1 MFRRES
7 PPFIFV
13 FFILLIVLI
22 SVTTTE
28 PLFGFLILAGLA
40 LVASAPFIAFV
51 HPGYFHTT
59 KKQAWKKFAASNGLS
74 FDAGN
79 FFRKSVITGT
89 YRGYDLKMDT
99 CLKAEILNLLSVLI
113 KGPAKSDYS
122 PYTRLRLSAETFPD
136 VANLTEQN
144 NIRAIIGKLKSKVTL
159 KGEIVAKQGQLGLCY
174 EQKGIEIDG
183 YYLQLLLQTLSKMAD
198 AYNLLLALGGEIV
211 PVLLQTLVFDAETLA
226 PITMQ
231 LLYDLEQKTNELSH
245 QTSNLLCPTCLRR
258 YAIHKVQVP
267 HQNTSINYWGCRI
280 CSQSRVSLKGRVLA
294 VLDKKMLSEQV
305 QKDGQLRVNWLI
317 RRTLFDF
324 DEVWIID
331 ATDEDV
337 ERFVVQV
344 GNDTDS
350 ARKSE
355 YKQIRCQVVPICKL
369 TQNTERILKR
379 TFGKVELREVLS

>member
-1 MFRRES
+1 MT
-7 PPFIFV
+7 I
-13 FFILLIVLI
+13 
-22 SVTTTE
+22 TE
-28 PLFGFLILAGLA
+28 PLFGFLILVGLV

-51 HPGYFHTT
+51 HPGYFHIT

-79 FFRKSVITGT
+79 FFRKPVVTGT

-99 CLKAEILNLLSVLI
+99 CLNAEDWDRL
-113 KGPAKSDYS
+113 SDYS
-122 PYTRLRLSAETFPD
+122 PYTRLRLSPETFPD
-136 VANLTEQN
+136 VVDLTEQH
-144 NIRAIIGKLKSKVTL
+144 NIRAILGRLKSKTTL
-159 KGEIVAKQGQLGLCY
+159 RGEIIAKQGQLGLCY

-183 YYLQLLLQTLSKMAD
+183 YYLQLLVQTLSEMAD
-198 AYNLLLALGGEIV
+198 AYTLLLALGGEIV
-211 PVLLQTLVFDAETLA
+211 PVLLQTLAVDAETLS

-231 LLYDLEQKTNELSH
+231 LLYDLEQTTNEPGH
-245 QTSNLLCPTCLRR
+245 QTANLLCPNCLRR
-258 YAIHKVQVP
+258 YTLHKVQLP
-267 HQNTSINYWGCRI
+267 HQNASINYWGCRS

-294 VLDKKMLSEQV
+294 VLDTKMLAEQV
-305 QKDGQLRVNWLI
+305 QEDGQLRVNWLI

-324 DEVWIID
+324 DEVRIID

-350 ARKSE
+350 ARKSA
-355 YKQIRCQVVPICKL
+355 YKQMRCQVLATCEL

-379 TFGKVELREVLS
+379 IFGKVELREALP